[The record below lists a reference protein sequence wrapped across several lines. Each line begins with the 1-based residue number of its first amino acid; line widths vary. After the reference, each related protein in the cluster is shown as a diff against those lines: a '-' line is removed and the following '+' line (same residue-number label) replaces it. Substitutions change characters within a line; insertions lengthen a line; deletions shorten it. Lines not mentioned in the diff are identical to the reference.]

1 MRYILFA
8 IFLSTSFL
16 VQAEDGIDFFHGTWA
31 EALEKAEAEDKL
43 IFVDAYAV
51 WCGPCKRMAKNVFT
65 QKSVGDFYN
74 KHFVNLKLDM
84 EKGEGLSF
92 RKKYPVQ
99 AFPTLFFIDYDGKMI
114 QKVKGAQK
122 VDNFLAL
129 GKSVLSKVDRSAQ
142 YKTQYEAGNREP
154 KLIYDYIKALNQAGK
169 SSTKIANE
177 YVRSQKDL
185 TSDMNLKILLESA
198 VNADSRLFDL
208 MVENKGAISKL
219 VGANLVAERI
229 TNACTK
235 TAERAAQF
243 ESEDLL
249 DEAKSKMKKYNPSE
263 ATAFAAKAD
272 MNFARKT
279 NDYKAYVKACQ
290 TYAKKVLK
298 GDAEALNNLAM
309 DMEKT
314 FGRNEE
320 CMECAE
326 KFAKNAAESGK
337 AYNFYYTYAKL
348 LYQNG
353 KQSEALKAAE
363 KSLSLA
369 KEVGGGAERMVSG
382 LIQKIQQG

>member
-1 MRYILFA
+1 MKYILFA
-8 IFLSTSFL
+8 LFLSTSIL
-16 VQAEDGIDFFHGTWA
+16 VQAENGIDFFHGSWA
-31 EALEKAEAEDKL
+31 EALEKAEKEDKI

-99 AFPTLFFIDYDGKMI
+99 AFPTLFYIDYDGKVI
-114 QKVKGAQK
+114 QQVKGAQS
-122 VDNFLAL
+122 VDNFLSL

-142 YKTQYEAGNREP
+142 YATQYEEGNREP

-185 TSDMNLKILLESA
+185 TSEMNLKILLESA
-198 VNADSRLFDL
+198 VTADSRLFDL
-208 MVENKGAISKL
+208 MVDNKSAIEKL
-219 VGANLVAERI
+219 LGKEVVSERI
-229 TNACTK
+229 SMACAK
-235 TAERAAQF
+235 TAERAAEF
-243 ESEDLL
+243 ESKDLL
-249 DEAKSKMKKYNPSE
+249 DDAKSKMKKYNSSE
-263 ATAFAAKAD
+263 ATAFAAQAD

-279 NDYKAYVKACQ
+279 NDYKGYVKACE

-298 GDAEALNNLAM
+298 GDAEALNKLAM

-314 FGRNEE
+314 FGRNED

-326 KFAKNAAESGK
+326 KFAKNAAETGK

-353 KQSEALKAAE
+353 KQAEALQAAQT
-363 KSLSLA
+363 SLSLA

-382 LIQKIQQG
+382 LLQKIQQG

>member
-1 MRYILFA
+1 MKYILFA
-8 IFLSTSFL
+8 LFLSTSFL
-16 VQAEDGIDFFHGTWA
+16 TQAQDGIDFFHGTWA
-31 EALEKAEAEDKL
+31 EALEKAEKEDKL

-99 AFPTLFFIDYDGKMI
+99 AFPTLFFIDYDGKSI
-114 QKVKGAQK
+114 QKVKGAQS
-122 VDNFLAL
+122 VDKFLAL

-142 YKTQYEAGNREP
+142 YASQYEEGNREP

-185 TSDMNLKILLESA
+185 TSEMNLKILLESA
-198 VNADSRLFDL
+198 VTADSRLFDL
-208 MVENKGAISKL
+208 MIDNKGAIEKL
-219 VGANLVAERI
+219 LGKEVVNERI
-229 TNACTK
+229 TMACAK
-235 TAERAAQF
+235 TAERAAEF
-243 ESEDLL
+243 ESKDLL
-249 DEAKSKMKKYNPSE
+249 DDAKAKMKKYNSSE
-263 ATAFAAKAD
+263 YASFAAQAD

-279 NDYKAYVKACQ
+279 NDYKGYVKACQ

-298 GDAEALNNLAM
+298 GDAEALNKLAM

-314 FGRNEE
+314 FGRNED

-326 KFAKNAAESGK
+326 KFAKNAAETGK

-348 LYQNG
+348 LYKNG
-353 KQSEALKAAE
+353 KQTEALQAAQT
-363 KSLSLA
+363 SLALA

-382 LIQKIQQG
+382 LLQKIQQG